1 MGGLT
6 GTTLQQMQDLWE
18 ALLGQDYS
26 RYRTCGRPYWDK
38 TTADTG
44 PVGGLIGTRLQQIQ
58 DLWKPYWNKTT
69 ADTGPVGSLTGT
81 RLQQMQDLSE
91 ALLGHDY
98 LWEALLGQDYSRC
111 RNGAIQYLYSQY
123 MYFCSS
129 ASLL

>member
-1 MGGLT
+1 
-6 GTTLQQMQDLWE
+6 MQDLWE

-26 RYRTCGRPYWDK
+26 RCRTCGRSYWDN

-44 PVGGLIGTRLQQIQ
+44 PVGG
-58 DLWKPYWNKTT
+58 
-69 ADTGPVGSLTGT
+69 LTGT
-81 RLQQMQDLSE
+81 RLQQMQDLWE
-91 ALLGHDY
+91 ALLGHNY